1 MIVAVIL
8 AFLSAC
14 GFATGSVLMR
24 VGTQHVPPP
33 AATFFTVLVGAVLIT
48 SIAFAVNF
56 DEIKTL
62 PLEVYGWVTAMGILA
77 YCVAR
82 VLHNWALRMVGA
94 TRAVPMISLQPLM
107 AFAIGFLILGE
118 RPNLLVTIGTPIVVG
133 GILLVVMPR
142 PSTSS
147 GRGGAAGS
155 GQAGPGVSGQLE
167 VRKLGY
173 LLAIG
178 GSMAFVTRDAL
189 SRHVLGALALAPPFV
204 VSGFALV
211 FGGAIT
217 VRFHTPERYQQHPQ
231 PADEV
236 RRHLLPGR
244 AVAGIGGGVAVSRA
258 QPRSGHCRDADIRQP
273 AHHRAGSGV
282 GVPAATGVGGL
293 AAGRRHGVERGRG
306 YSGNLGGDDVGVH
319 PHLCPHP
326 LPEGEGI
333 LYEGEGIVERPWNS
347 YLEE

>member
-1 MIVAVIL
+1 MVVAVVL

-24 VGTQHVPPP
+24 VGTQYVPPP

-147 GRGGAAGS
+147 GRAGAVGS
-155 GQAGPGVSGQLE
+155 GQAGAGVSGQLE

-178 GSMAFVTRDAL
+178 GSMAFVTRDAI
-189 SRHVLGALALAPPFV
+189 SRHVLGSLALAPPFV

-211 FGGAIT
+211 FGGAILFAFIHRS
-217 VRFHTPERYQQHPQ
+217 VISSIRNLPMKYVGICCL
-231 PADEV
+231 AG
-236 RRHLLPGR
+236 LLQGL
-244 AVAGIGGGVAVSRA
+244 AVASLFHALSRAPVTIVTPIYASQPIIALALASVFLRQLESVDWLLAVGTVLSVGGVILVIL
-258 QPRSGHCRDADIRQP
+258 G
-273 AHHRAGSGV
+273 
-282 GVPAATGVGGL
+282 ATM
-293 AAGRRHGVERGRG
+293 
-306 YSGNLGGDDVGVH
+306 
-319 PHLCPHP
+319 
-326 LPEGEGI
+326 
-333 LYEGEGIVERPWNS
+333 
-347 YLEE
+347 

>member
-211 FGGAIT
+211 FGGAILFAFIHRS
-217 VRFHTPERYQQHPQ
+217 VINSIRNLPMKYVGICCL
-231 PADEV
+231 AG
-236 RRHLLPGR
+236 LLQGL
-244 AVAGIGGGVAVSRA
+244 AVASLFHALSRAPVTVVTPIYASQPIIALVLASVFLRQLESVDWLLAVGTVLSVGGVILVIL
-258 QPRSGHCRDADIRQP
+258 G
-273 AHHRAGSGV
+273 
-282 GVPAATGVGGL
+282 ATM
-293 AAGRRHGVERGRG
+293 
-306 YSGNLGGDDVGVH
+306 
-319 PHLCPHP
+319 
-326 LPEGEGI
+326 
-333 LYEGEGIVERPWNS
+333 
-347 YLEE
+347 

>member
-1 MIVAVIL
+1 MVVAVIL

-24 VGTQHVPPP
+24 VGTQYVPPP

-48 SIAFAVNF
+48 AIAFAVNF

-94 TRAVPMISLQPLM
+94 TRAVPMISLQPLI
-107 AFAIGFLILGE
+107 AFGIGFLILGE

-142 PSTSS
+142 P
-147 GRGGAAGS
+147 GAGES
-155 GQAGPGVSGQLE
+155 GQME

-178 GSMAFVTRDAL
+178 GSVAFVSRDAI

-211 FGGAIT
+211 FGGTILFAFIHRS
-217 VRFHTPERYQQHPQ
+217 VINSIRNLPMRYVGICCL
-231 PADEV
+231 AG
-236 RRHLLPGR
+236 LLQGL
-244 AVAGIGGGVAVSRA
+244 AVASLFHALSRAPVTIVTPIYASQPIIALVLASLFLRQLESVDWLLAVGTVLSVGGVIMVIL
-258 QPRSGHCRDADIRQP
+258 G
-273 AHHRAGSGV
+273 
-282 GVPAATGVGGL
+282 ATM
-293 AAGRRHGVERGRG
+293 
-306 YSGNLGGDDVGVH
+306 
-319 PHLCPHP
+319 
-326 LPEGEGI
+326 
-333 LYEGEGIVERPWNS
+333 
-347 YLEE
+347 

>member
-1 MIVAVIL
+1 
-8 AFLSAC
+8 
-14 GFATGSVLMR
+14 MR
-24 VGTQHVPPP
+24 IGTQYVPPP

-48 SIAFAVNF
+48 AIAFAVNF

-62 PLEVYGWVTAMGILA
+62 PLEVYGWITAMGILA

-142 PSTSS
+142 PSTGS
-147 GRGGAAGS
+147 GRAGATGSGRAGATGSGRAGAAGS
-155 GQAGPGVSGQLE
+155 GQAGARAAGQIE

-178 GSMAFVTRDAL
+178 GSMAFVTRDAI

-211 FGGAIT
+211 FGGAILFAFIHRSVINS
-217 VRFHTPERYQQHPQ
+217 VRNLPMKYVGICCL
-231 PADEV
+231 AG
-236 RRHLLPGR
+236 LLQGL
-244 AVAGIGGGVAVSRA
+244 AVASLFHALSRA
-258 QPRSGHCRDADIRQP
+258 PVTIVTPIYASQPIIALALASVFLRQLE
-273 AHHRAGSGV
+273 SMDWL
-282 GVPAATGVGGL
+282 L
-293 AAGRRHGVERGRG
+293 AAGTVLSVAGVVLVI
-306 YSGNLGGDDVGVH
+306 LGATM
-319 PHLCPHP
+319 
-326 LPEGEGI
+326 
-333 LYEGEGIVERPWNS
+333 
-347 YLEE
+347 

>member
-1 MIVAVIL
+1 MVVAVIL

-24 VGTQHVPPP
+24 VGTQYVPPP

-142 PSTSS
+142 PSTGS

-155 GQAGPGVSGQLE
+155 GQAGAGVSGQIE

-178 GSMAFVTRDAL
+178 GSMAFVTRDAI
-189 SRHVLGALALAPPFV
+189 SRHVLGSLALAPPFV

-211 FGGAIT
+211 FGGAILFAFIHRS
-217 VRFHTPERYQQHPQ
+217 VINSIRNLPMKYVGICCL
-231 PADEV
+231 AG
-236 RRHLLPGR
+236 LLQGL
-244 AVAGIGGGVAVSRA
+244 AVASLFHALSRAPVTVVTPIYASQPIIALALASVFLRQLESVDWLLAVGTVLSVGGVILVIL
-258 QPRSGHCRDADIRQP
+258 G
-273 AHHRAGSGV
+273 
-282 GVPAATGVGGL
+282 ATM
-293 AAGRRHGVERGRG
+293 
-306 YSGNLGGDDVGVH
+306 
-319 PHLCPHP
+319 
-326 LPEGEGI
+326 
-333 LYEGEGIVERPWNS
+333 
-347 YLEE
+347 

>member
-1 MIVAVIL
+1 
-8 AFLSAC
+8 
-14 GFATGSVLMR
+14 MR
-24 VGTQHVPPP
+24 IGTQYVPPP

-48 SIAFAVNF
+48 AIAFAVNF

-62 PLEVYGWVTAMGILA
+62 PLEVYGWITAMGILA

-142 PSTSS
+142 PSTGS
-147 GRGGAAGS
+147 GRAGAAGS
-155 GQAGPGVSGQLE
+155 GQAGARAAGQIE

-178 GSMAFVTRDAL
+178 GSMAFVTRDAI
-189 SRHVLGALALAPPFV
+189 SRHVLGSLALAPPFV

-211 FGGAIT
+211 FGGAILFAFIHRSVINS
-217 VRFHTPERYQQHPQ
+217 VRNLPMKYVGICCL
-231 PADEV
+231 AG
-236 RRHLLPGR
+236 LLQGL
-244 AVAGIGGGVAVSRA
+244 AVASLFHAFSRA
-258 QPRSGHCRDADIRQP
+258 PVTIVTPIYASQPIIALALASVFLRQLE
-273 AHHRAGSGV
+273 SMDWL
-282 GVPAATGVGGL
+282 L
-293 AAGRRHGVERGRG
+293 AAGTVLSVAGVVLVI
-306 YSGNLGGDDVGVH
+306 LGATM
-319 PHLCPHP
+319 
-326 LPEGEGI
+326 
-333 LYEGEGIVERPWNS
+333 
-347 YLEE
+347 

>member
-1 MIVAVIL
+1 MIAAVIL

-24 VGTQHVPPP
+24 VGTQHIPPP
-33 AATFFTVLVGAVLIT
+33 AATFFTVLVGAALI
-48 SIAFAVNF
+48 SGIAFAVNF

-62 PLEVYGWVTAMGILA
+62 PLEVYGWVAAMGILA

-142 PSTSS
+142 RARET
-147 GRGGAAGS
+147 GR
-155 GQAGPGVSGQLE
+155 VE

-178 GSMAFVTRDAL
+178 GSVAFVTRDAI
-189 SRHVLGALALAPPFV
+189 SRHVLGGLALAPPFV

-211 FGGAIT
+211 FGGAILFAFIHRSVINS
-217 VRFHTPERYQQHPQ
+217 VRNLPMRYVGICCL
-231 PADEV
+231 AG
-236 RRHLLPGR
+236 LLQGL
-244 AVAGIGGGVAVSRA
+244 AVASLFHAFSRA
-258 QPRSGHCRDADIRQP
+258 PVTIVTPIYASQPIIALALASVFLRELESVDWL
-273 AHHRAGSGV
+273 
-282 GVPAATGVGGL
+282 L
-293 AAGRRHGVERGRG
+293 AAGTLLSVGGVIMVI
-306 YSGNLGGDDVGVH
+306 LGATM
-319 PHLCPHP
+319 
-326 LPEGEGI
+326 
-333 LYEGEGIVERPWNS
+333 
-347 YLEE
+347 

>member
-1 MIVAVIL
+1 MVVAVIL

-24 VGTQHVPPP
+24 VGTQYVPPP

-48 SIAFAVNF
+48 AIAFAVNF

-147 GRGGAAGS
+147 GSTGA
-155 GQAGPGVSGQLE
+155 VE

-178 GSMAFVTRDAL
+178 GSMAFVTRDAI
-189 SRHVLGALALAPPFV
+189 SRHVLGSLALAPPFV

-211 FGGAIT
+211 IGGAILFAFIHRSVINS
-217 VRFHTPERYQQHPQ
+217 VRNLPMKYVGICCL
-231 PADEV
+231 AG
-236 RRHLLPGR
+236 LLQGL
-244 AVAGIGGGVAVSRA
+244 AVASLFHALSRAPVTIVTPIYASQPIIALVLASVFLRQLESVDWLLAVGTVLSVGGVILVIL
-258 QPRSGHCRDADIRQP
+258 G
-273 AHHRAGSGV
+273 
-282 GVPAATGVGGL
+282 ATM
-293 AAGRRHGVERGRG
+293 
-306 YSGNLGGDDVGVH
+306 
-319 PHLCPHP
+319 
-326 LPEGEGI
+326 
-333 LYEGEGIVERPWNS
+333 
-347 YLEE
+347 

>member
-1 MIVAVIL
+1 
-8 AFLSAC
+8 
-14 GFATGSVLMR
+14 MR
-24 VGTQHVPPP
+24 VGTQYVPPP

-48 SIAFAVNF
+48 AIAFAVNF

-147 GRGGAAGS
+147 GQTGA
-155 GQAGPGVSGQLE
+155 VE

-178 GSMAFVTRDAL
+178 GSMAFVTRDAI

-211 FGGAIT
+211 IGGAILFAFIHRSVINS
-217 VRFHTPERYQQHPQ
+217 VRNLPMKYVGICCL
-231 PADEV
+231 AG
-236 RRHLLPGR
+236 LLQGL
-244 AVAGIGGGVAVSRA
+244 AVARCST
-258 QPRSGHCRDADIRQP
+258 PS
-273 AHHRAGSGV
+273 
-282 GVPAATGVGGL
+282 AA
-293 AAGRRHGVERGRG
+293 RR
-306 YSGNLGGDDVGVH
+306 
-319 PHLCPHP
+319 
-326 LPEGEGI
+326 
-333 LYEGEGIVERPWNS
+333 
-347 YLEE
+347 

>member
-24 VGTQHVPPP
+24 VGTQYVPPP

-48 SIAFAVNF
+48 GIAFAVNF
-56 DEIKTL
+56 EEIKTL
-62 PLEVYGWVTAMGILA
+62 PLEAYGWITAMGILA

-82 VLHNWALRMVGA
+82 VLHNWGLRMVGA

-133 GILLVVMPR
+133 GILLVVMPK
-142 PSTSS
+142 P
-147 GRGGAAGS
+147 GA
-155 GQAGPGVSGQLE
+155 QQNRQFE

-178 GSMAFVTRDAL
+178 GSVAFVTRDAI
-189 SRHVLGALALAPPFV
+189 SRHVLGSLALAPPFV

-211 FGGAIT
+211 FGGAILFAFIHRSV
-217 VRFHTPERYQQHPQ
+217 VRSVRNLPMRYVGICCL
-231 PADEV
+231 AG
-236 RRHLLPGR
+236 LLQGL
-244 AVAGIGGGVAVSRA
+244 AVASLFHALSRA
-258 QPRSGHCRDADIRQP
+258 PVTIVTPIYASQPIIALALASVFLRQLESVDWLL
-273 AHHRAGSGV
+273 AVGTVLSVAGVVLVILG
-282 GVPAATGVGGL
+282 ATM
-293 AAGRRHGVERGRG
+293 
-306 YSGNLGGDDVGVH
+306 
-319 PHLCPHP
+319 
-326 LPEGEGI
+326 
-333 LYEGEGIVERPWNS
+333 
-347 YLEE
+347 